1 MNLKTDT
8 PSFSKYG
15 KSFQEKLAFLILD
28 DRVFADRMV
37 EVLDVEFLEL
47 KHLQVFVQ
55 KIFNYKTKY
64 GTQPSTEIM
73 KTIIRSQIEDETE
86 ILQKQ
91 IREYFARVL
100 SDIEILQSAEFVKDT
115 ALEFCRKQKLREA
128 MIKSSTL
135 LQKCS
140 FDEISVLINDAL
152 KAGAN
157 ADFGYDYIKDFE
169 KRFELSTRETIT
181 TGWEK
186 MDQITGGG
194 GGRKELGVVIAPTG
208 CHAKGTPIM
217 MLDGSIV
224 PVEQV
229 NPGDILMGPDS
240 NGRLVEQLVRGNE
253 LMYEVAPTKG
263 SKFIVNENHI
273 LSLKRTNDG
282 TSLAGSIVNISVK
295 DYLSKSKTFKH
306 IHKLYRTPVKEF
318 SGVNKAMMV
327 DPYFLG
333 LMLGDGSMGDSGISF
348 TTVDKTLAEEIK
360 KQANIYG
367 MSIRE
372 NTKDNSDAKMYSFT
386 NSGKHKNPLRE
397 NFKHYGIYDK
407 KSGDKFIPFD
417 YKTSSFQKRLEILAG
432 LIDTDGSLSN
442 GCYDYISKSK
452 QLSDDVAF
460 VARSV
465 GLAAYMKE
473 CEKSCQNGFTGTY
486 WRVTISGDISIVP
499 SRLRRK
505 TAKPREQKKDA
516 LVTGF
521 QVNKQTKGDYY
532 GFQVSGDNL
541 YLMGDFTVTHNC
553 GKSMVLVHLGATAVK
568 AGMTVVHYTLELGD
582 TVIAGRYD
590 SCITGIRLNE
600 VKDRK
605 ADIKKTLDGLDGSL
619 IVKEYPTKTATTNT
633 IRAHLEKLKQQGISP
648 DMIIVD
654 YADLL
659 RTLSARKEKREE
671 LETIYEDLRAIMQE
685 NNCVGW
691 TASQTNR
698 TGLQAEIITM
708 QSISEAFNKCFIAD
722 FIFSVS
728 RTSEDKQTNG
738 GRIYI
743 AKNRNGADGLV
754 YSIFMDPANVDIKV
768 LGKYENDAASTPAL
782 SNEEQVKFMLDKYKK
797 LIKGTN

>member
-1 MNLKTDT
+1 MTLKTDT

-37 EVLDVEFLEL
+37 EVLDVEFLEF

-73 KTIIRSQIEDETE
+73 KTIVRSQIEDENET
-86 ILQKQ
+86 LQKQ
-91 IREYFARVL
+91 IREYFAYVL
-100 SDIEILQSAEFVKDT
+100 SDIKILQSAEFVKDT

-186 MDQITGGG
+186 VDQITGGG

-208 CHAKGTPIM
+208 
-217 MLDGSIV
+217 V
-224 PVEQV
+224 
-229 NPGDILMGPDS
+229 
-240 NGRLVEQLVRGNE
+240 
-253 LMYEVAPTKG
+253 
-263 SKFIVNENHI
+263 
-273 LSLKRTNDG
+273 
-282 TSLAGSIVNISVK
+282 
-295 DYLSKSKTFKH
+295 
-306 IHKLYRTPVKEF
+306 
-318 SGVNKAMMV
+318 
-327 DPYFLG
+327 
-333 LMLGDGSMGDSGISF
+333 
-348 TTVDKTLAEEIK
+348 
-360 KQANIYG
+360 
-367 MSIRE
+367 
-372 NTKDNSDAKMYSFT
+372 
-386 NSGKHKNPLRE
+386 
-397 NFKHYGIYDK
+397 
-407 KSGDKFIPFD
+407 
-417 YKTSSFQKRLEILAG
+417 
-432 LIDTDGSLSN
+432 
-442 GCYDYISKSK
+442 
-452 QLSDDVAF
+452 
-460 VARSV
+460 
-465 GLAAYMKE
+465 
-473 CEKSCQNGFTGTY
+473 
-486 WRVTISGDISIVP
+486 
-499 SRLRRK
+499 
-505 TAKPREQKKDA
+505 
-516 LVTGF
+516 
-521 QVNKQTKGDYY
+521 
-532 GFQVSGDNL
+532 
-541 YLMGDFTVTHNC
+541 
-553 GKSMVLVHLGATAVK
+553 GKSMVLVHLGATALK

-605 ADIKKTLDGLDGSL
+605 VDIKKTLDGLDGSL
-619 IVKEYPTKTATTNT
+619 IIKEYPTKTATTNT
-633 IRAHLEKLKQQGISP
+633 IRAHLEKLKQQGIIP

-698 TGLQAEIITM
+698 TGLNQEIITM
-708 QSISEAFNKCFIAD
+708 QAISEAFNKCFIAD

-743 AKNRNGADGLV
+743 AKNRNGTDGLV
-754 YSIFMDPANVDIKV
+754 FSIFMDPANVDIKV
-768 LGKYENDAASTPAL
+768 LGKYENDAASSPAL